1 MLETLNDTTTTAAR
15 IAALVARREALTAR
29 SRAFSVSSRA
39 TLNEA
44 EKPVKVSAPTG
55 SAGAVAGPH
64 DDVASASRRSPHDGT
79 RAADAELSAR
89 TIWADA
95 ADLGIAPSPA
105 MVAGAPSATTDESS
119 VEGANHSAGMVLATG
134 AATTTQARDAVVAPD
149 CSAGMVPAPEPHQV
163 AAESA
168 PVVSGRGG
176 AVLPSAS
183 SRPNPRAVRR
193 QPMVGAVGP
202 GTGGIPAWLVD
213 HLRACGVRAGP

>member
-1 MLETLNDTTTTAAR
+1 MSSATIHDRL
-15 IAALVARREALTAR
+15 AALRQRVADLEARSVLRRREEDDDAPAAPVVKVRDGGSMAADAAL
-29 SRAFSVSSRA
+29 SRA
-39 TLNEA
+39 TLA
-44 EKPVKVSAPTG
+44 
-55 SAGAVAGPH
+55 
-64 DDVASASRRSPHDGT
+64 
-79 RAADAELSAR
+79 
-89 TIWADA
+89 ADA
-95 ADLGIAPSPA
+95 ADLGITPSPA
-105 MVAGAPSATTDESS
+105 MVAGAPSTTTDESS

-163 AAESA
+163 AAVSA